1 MSHLKKGGLSV
12 RFIPTSSQMAS
23 VEEVKKVV
31 EEKVEV
37 VVEGALS
44 EEKVDAVVDKVE
56 DAVEK
61 VADVV
66 SDKVEEVLDK
76 NPALE
81 KVVRIID
88 EKLAA
93 RGCSV
98 SFWGWEL
105 SARKVRQTPA
115 PAPAKPEASES
126 K

>member
-1 MSHLKKGGLSV
+1 M

-23 VEEVKKVV
+23 VEQVKKVV
-31 EEKVEV
+31 EEKVEA
-37 VVEGALS
+37 VVEQAVS
-44 EEKVDAVVDKVE
+44 AEKVDAVVDKVE

-61 VADVV
+61 VAEVV
-66 SDKVEEVLDK
+66 GDKVEEVLEK

-81 KVVRIID
+81 KVVHIID

-98 SFWGWEL
+98 SFWGWEVSL
-105 SARKVRQTPA
+105 RKVRQSPL
-115 PAPAKPEASES
+115 PSPAKPEASPSTET

>member
-31 EEKVEV
+31 EEKLET
-37 VVEGALS
+37 VVEGVVS
-44 EEKVDAVVDKVE
+44 EEKVDVVVDKVE

-61 VADVV
+61 VADAIG
-66 SDKVEEVLDK
+66 DKVEEVLDK
-76 NPALE
+76 NPVLE
-81 KVVRIID
+81 KVVHIID

-105 SARKVRQTPA
+105 SARKVRQTPP
-115 PAPAKPEASES
+115 PAPAKPEVSES

>member
-1 MSHLKKGGLSV
+1 
-12 RFIPTSSQMAS
+12 MAS

-31 EEKVEV
+31 EEKLET
-37 VVEGALS
+37 VVEGAVS

-66 SDKVEEVLDK
+66 GDKVEEVLDK

-81 KVVRIID
+81 KVVPIID

-105 SARKVRQTPA
+105 SARKVRQTPL
-115 PAPAKPEASES
+115 PAPAKPEVSES

>member
-31 EEKVEV
+31 EEKLET
-37 VVEGALS
+37 VVEGAVS

-66 SDKVEEVLDK
+66 GDKVEEVLDK

-81 KVVRIID
+81 KVVPIID

-105 SARKVRQTPA
+105 SARKVRQTPL
-115 PAPAKPEASES
+115 PAPAKPEVSES